1 MQTGTRIS
9 AIGHGVLV
17 ALAVFGLPWFGP
29 RERAPIRVTDVSFI
43 SEADFE
49 AAQSAAPGPREE
61 TAPAKPPAPRPVKAA
76 EEKKPEPPS
85 DVAPEVAAVEPPA
98 EAAEATPA
106 EPEAPARVTPHVVT
120 LPETAATPPA
130 PRRPPRVAPEPTP
143 APPEDLKIAEIP
155 KPAPTPEPDVQIARV
170 EEPPAAK
177 PEAAPLSEAAPA
189 PQAPLALETSTPPKK
204 RQAPKPAPEKPA
216 EKPAAKPKP
225 DEDTAAVMAALVKKA
240 ATPATRPSRTD
251 PTPPTPAEGEAATSL
266 PEGPP
271 LTSSEKDG
279 LRLAVQRCWNVPAG
293 LRDAGELKVTLA
305 AELAADGAVINAS
318 IRLIE
323 PRPAPDA
330 RFQQAYE
337 AGRRALIRCSPYADL
352 PRDKYGQWR
361 DIEVVF
367 NPEGIVSW

>member
-17 ALAVFGLPWFGP
+17 VLAVFGLPWFGP
-29 RERAPIRVTDVSFI
+29 REREPIRVTDVSFI

-49 AAQSAAPGPREE
+49 AAQSAAPGPRDE
-61 TAPAKPPAPRPVKAA
+61 TAPAKPPAPRPAKAA
-76 EEKKPEPPS
+76 EAKQPAPPS

-106 EPEAPARVTPHVVT
+106 EPEAPAKATPHIVT

-143 APPEDLKIAEIP
+143 APPEDLKIAETP
-155 KPAPTPEPDVQIARV
+155 KPAPTPEPESQVAKV
-170 EEPPAAK
+170 EEPPAAL
-177 PEAAPLSEAAPA
+177 PEAAPPTEAAPA

-204 RQAPKPAPEKPA
+204 RQVAKPAPA
-216 EKPAAKPKP
+216 KPAAKPKP
-225 DEDTAAVMAALVKKA
+225 DADAAAVMAALVKKA
-240 ATPATRPSRTD
+240 ATPATKPTQTEPTD
-251 PTPPTPAEGEAATSL
+251 PTPPTPAEGEAASSL

-293 LRDAGELKVTLA
+293 LRDASELKVTLA

-323 PRPAPDA
+323 PRPAPDE